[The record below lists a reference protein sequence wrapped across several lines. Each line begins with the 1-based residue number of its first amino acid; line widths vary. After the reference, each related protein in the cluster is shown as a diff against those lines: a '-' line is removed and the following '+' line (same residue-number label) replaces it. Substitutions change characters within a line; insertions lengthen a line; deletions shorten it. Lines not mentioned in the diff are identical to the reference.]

1 MWGAWDVLFSVEG
14 GVLDLAAGVPS
25 MSCVLVTVHFFG
37 FVLGY
42 LALGLL

>member
-1 MWGAWDVLFSVEG
+1 MWGAWDVPFFVEG

-25 MSCVLVTVHFFG
+25 MSHVLVTGHFLG

-42 LALGLL
+42 LALGWL